1 MLHDDGV
8 DERDGGRIVRLE
20 PMPDERLGLVSEN
33 ATGLCGVAGKE
44 MDSEEVEVVLEPRPV
59 LPPVPVPSPLEL
71 DPALSRKSARVGVTP
86 SIPSSSG
93 IWTRMSSL
101 GLLER
106 DLWRE
111 VRDLVLL
118 LLSGRLL
125 ENGPSRMTRP

>member
-20 PMPDERLGLVSEN
+20 PMPDEGLGLVSET

-71 DPALSRKSARVGVTP
+71 EPALSRKSARVGVTP

-93 IWTRMSSL
+93 IWTRISSL
-101 GLLER
+101 GL
-106 DLWRE
+106 
-111 VRDLVLL
+111 
-118 LLSGRLL
+118 
-125 ENGPSRMTRP
+125 

>member
-1 MLHDDGV
+1 M
-8 DERDGGRIVRLE
+8 
-20 PMPDERLGLVSEN
+20 GLVSEN
-33 ATGLCGVAGKE
+33 ATGLWGVAGKGR
-44 MDSEEVEVVLEPRPV
+44 DSEEVEVVLESLPV

-101 GLLER
+101 GLCER
-106 DLWRE
+106 VLWRE
-111 VRDLVLL
+111 VRGLDLL